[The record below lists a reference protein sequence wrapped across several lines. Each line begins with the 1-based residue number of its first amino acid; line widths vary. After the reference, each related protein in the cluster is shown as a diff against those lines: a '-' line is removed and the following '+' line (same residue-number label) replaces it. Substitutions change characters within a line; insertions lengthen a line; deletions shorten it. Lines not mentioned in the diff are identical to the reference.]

1 MPEHHGY
8 QRVETGDL
16 STSTTSTSL
25 DTIVLDSGHDILTP
39 VAESNNQRGFSPIYE
54 ADVQDTK
61 SKSSLKASKVSF
73 QEDDQFDS
81 DDENFS
87 ERRDQFQQKK
97 ATSSDHKSI
106 FKVSFCCWQKVDR

>member
-1 MPEHHGY
+1 MPEQHGY

-25 DTIVLDSGHDILTP
+25 DTVVLDSGHDILTP
-39 VAESNNQRGFSPIYE
+39 VAEPNNLRSFSPIYE

-61 SKSSLKASKVSF
+61 SKSKSKLSVKGSKVSF
-73 QEDDQFDS
+73 QEDDQFDT

-87 ERRDQFQQKK
+87 EQRDQFQQKK

-106 FKVSFCCWQKVDR
+106 FKVSFFL